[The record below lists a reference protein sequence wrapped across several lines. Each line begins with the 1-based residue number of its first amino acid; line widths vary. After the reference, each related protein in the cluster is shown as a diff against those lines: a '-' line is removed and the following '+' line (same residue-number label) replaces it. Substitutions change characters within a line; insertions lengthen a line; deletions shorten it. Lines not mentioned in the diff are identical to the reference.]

1 MIKLANLREK
11 QIRNCFESYVV
22 VPPISAIA
30 EEHSAAPAGS
40 GSGRGGTRRDFSPAE
55 SAFHR
60 QVSAQRCLKS
70 SPDSFFFFIMPVYL
84 CQLLLARQISSL
96 IQKRINLPK
105 PLKASLILM
114 VTTLLCDH

>member
-70 SPDSFFFFIMPVYL
+70 SPDSFFFFYNACISVPTAVGKAD
-84 CQLLLARQISSL
+84 QLTD
-96 IQKRINLPK
+96 PK
-105 PLKASLILM
+105 ENKPSK
-114 VTTLLCDH
+114 TPEG